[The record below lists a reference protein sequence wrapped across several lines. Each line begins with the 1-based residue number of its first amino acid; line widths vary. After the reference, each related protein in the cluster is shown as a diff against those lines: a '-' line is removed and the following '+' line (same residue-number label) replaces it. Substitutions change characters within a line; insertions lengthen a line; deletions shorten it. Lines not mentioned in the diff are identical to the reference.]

1 MTEEIMGFGAG
12 SGINWTM
19 YKQSASHSR
28 QITTPTP
35 HHSSFTGRMLSLA
48 PNRVKTLKAQ
58 ILNYRNN
65 ILFNNQNGKTK
76 PSITCQMA

>member
-19 YKQSASHSR
+19 CKQSASHSR

-35 HHSSFTGRMLSLA
+35 HHSIFTGWMLSLT
-48 PNRVKTLKAQ
+48 PDRVKTLKAQ

-65 ILFNNQNGKTK
+65 ILFSNQNGKTK

>member
-1 MTEEIMGFGAG
+1 MRQEIIGFGAG
-12 SGINWTM
+12 SGITWTIC
-19 YKQSASHSR
+19 KQSAFHSR

-35 HHSSFTGRMLSLA
+35 HQSIFTGRMLSLT

-65 ILFNNQNGKTK
+65 ISFSNQNGKTK